1 MLIPFGNIYI
11 KYKMNVRGI
20 LHIGA
25 HHCEELGAYMQYG
38 VPKNKIIWIEANP
51 DLVNLIKNR
60 DPDIIIKNYL
70 ITDKDQQNY
79 EFKITNNGQSSSI
92 FDFGTHSHFYPM
104 ITFIDTKKLTSSR
117 IDTIYRE
124 ENIPENFANFLNIDI
139 QGAELLALKSMGNIL
154 SNFDYL
160 YLEVNKD
167 HVYKNCCLVEEIDN
181 YVQKYNF
188 KRVETKWNLNHG
200 WGDALYIKTQPIF
213 W

>member
-1 MLIPFGNIYI
+1 
-11 KYKMNVRGI
+11 
-20 LHIGA
+20 
-25 HHCEELGAYMQYG
+25 
-38 VPKNKIIWIEANP
+38 
-51 DLVNLIKNR
+51 
-60 DPDIIIKNYL
+60 
-70 ITDKDQQNY
+70 
-79 EFKITNNGQSSSI
+79 
-92 FDFGTHSHFYPM
+92 
-104 ITFIDTKKLTSSR
+104 
-117 IDTIYRE
+117 
-124 ENIPENFANFLNIDI
+124 LNIDI
-139 QGAELLALKSMGNIL
+139 QGAELLALKSMDNIL